1 MKLIFALDLIR
12 HGHRAPLQDIPKV
25 SNIWSK
31 ADLGKLMEIGATKAE
46 LLGQKLRQYYIEK
59 TKLLPHKYD
68 SKAMQV
74 RSTDTSR
81 TKDTAAALLKGLYPK
96 DARQIKVIC
105 LPDTKD
111 ELLMNQ
117 KQLAHTQALKR
128 LIKESEDKFLHSKNA
143 LYRNARKELK
153 LVNEL
158 FGTELK
164 SAEDFVY
171 LGDLLF
177 ISTIHDK
184 PLLKKLGADN
194 ITRII
199 KAADKVLRNLFN
211 QKQIALIYAKNF
223 VTHLIELIESQAYST
238 VDPRYILYAGHDVN
252 IWTIAALLQ
261 KPIRNET
268 PYLSNLRFEL
278 FRTKQMDAFVKVSL
292 NGKAVK
298 IHKNKSRCPAPM
310 FIEFLRKIVE

>member
-12 HGHRAPLQDIPKV
+12 HGHRAPLQDMPKV

-31 ADLGKLMEIGATKAE
+31 KDLGKLMEIGAAKAE

-59 TKLLPHKYD
+59 TKLIPHKYD
-68 SKAMQV
+68 PRSMLV

-96 DARQIKVIC
+96 DSDQIKVIF
-105 LPDTKD
+105 LPEEKD

-117 KQLAHTQALKR
+117 RQLAHQNNLKR
-128 LIKESEDKFLHSKNA
+128 ILKESDDKFLYSKNA
-143 LYRNARKELK
+143 VYKNARSELK

-158 FGTELK
+158 FGTAFN
-164 SAEDFVY
+164 SVGDFIY
-171 LGDLLF
+171 LGDLLY

-194 ITRII
+194 INRII
-199 KAADKVLRNLFN
+199 KIADKVIRNFFN
-211 QKQIALIYAKNF
+211 QKEVAYIYAKNF
-223 VTHLIELIESQAYST
+223 VAHLIELIESQAYST

-252 IWTIAALLQ
+252 LWTITALLQ
-261 KPIRNET
+261 KPIKGET

-278 FRTKQMDAFVKVSL
+278 FKSKQSEAFVKVSL
-292 NGKAVK
+292 NGKALR
-298 IHKNKSRCPAPM
+298 IHKNKSRCSVSM
-310 FIEFLRKIVE
+310 FVEFLRKIME